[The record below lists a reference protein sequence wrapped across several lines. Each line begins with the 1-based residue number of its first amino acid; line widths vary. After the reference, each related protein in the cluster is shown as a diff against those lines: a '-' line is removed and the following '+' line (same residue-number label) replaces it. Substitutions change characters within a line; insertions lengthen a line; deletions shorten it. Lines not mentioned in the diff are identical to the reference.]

1 MGYARHE
8 GMCHHYLPE
17 LNDGCPRSMANA
29 EKLLHEA
36 QYAFQSISYGES
48 RDNKRN
54 ASRAK
59 SLCEKIIRKFPTSM
73 EAGEAHAVLR
83 RLGEEAYSSKMKSR
97 HRHITQATHHRTP
110 TRTPTPK
117 EEAKATRASQRTFVT
132 DDGVET
138 LDWGALI
145 KWAFTVPKYVLG
157 LVAFAGIFL
166 FGLLGPFLFLP
177 LIAFVFLTGPFRK
190 TMKREQRE
198 QLNIFVKRVNAHVAE
213 QLNLS

>member
-1 MGYARHE
+1 
-8 GMCHHYLPE
+8 
-17 LNDGCPRSMANA
+17 MANA

-36 QYAFQSISYGES
+36 HYAFHSISYGES

-54 ASRAK
+54 RSRAT
-59 SLCEKIIRKFPTSM
+59 SLCKKIIRKFPRSM
-73 EAGEAHAVLR
+73 EASEAHAILR
-83 RLGEEAYSSKMKSR
+83 RLGEEAYSSKMTLQ
-97 HRHITQATHHRTP
+97 HRHTSQAVHHRASKPKP
-110 TRTPTPK
+110 TSTPK
-117 EEAKATRASQRTFVT
+117 ARAAARATRASQRTFVT